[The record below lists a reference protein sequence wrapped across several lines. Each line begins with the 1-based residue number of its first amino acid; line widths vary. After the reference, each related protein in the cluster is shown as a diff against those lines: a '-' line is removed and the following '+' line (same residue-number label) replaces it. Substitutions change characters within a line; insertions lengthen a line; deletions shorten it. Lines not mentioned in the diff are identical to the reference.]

1 MGLPERRDRIDD
13 YFEALAS
20 QLREA
25 ARSEAESLRE
35 AARIVADALLAD
47 GLVFA
52 FGSGHSRFIAAELTW
67 RAGGLAPVVAIEDP
81 SHGAAERVEGYAA
94 SFLETYD
101 IGPRDAVFVVSHSGI
116 NPVPVEVAQHA
127 STCGA
132 TVIAVTSRA
141 HSERTPSRH
150 GSGLKLFEL
159 ADLVLDTHVPF
170 GDAALPLGDAGWRV
184 AATSTAVA
192 TALLNAV
199 VAQSAQMLLDAG
211 RQPPVLVS
219 ANVPGGDEHNRRLAD
234 ALWPRLTHFPRRGS
248 SSAA

>member
-1 MGLPERRDRIDD
+1 LPERRDRIDD